1 MKRRKFITSTA
12 ATLPALALGQTLAA
26 PSSRNDQGF
35 VVKAKESR
43 FNETTALFGGSSPN
57 DIKVSS
63 KDTDGELTIFEY
75 TGHVK
80 GGPGLHIHLK
90 QDEIFFIVEGEY
102 TFKTGDDIHH
112 LKKGDTIF
120 QPRGVPHTFAQTSD
134 TGKMYFI
141 ELPSGTMEDFFRKLS
156 TIKGQPTLEE
166 MAKLSAEHDMKIV
179 GPPLEI

>member
-1 MKRRKFITSTA
+1 MKRRNFIASTA
-12 ATLPALALGQTLAA
+12 AALPALAFGQTHAA
-26 PSSRNDQGF
+26 PSFRNDKGF

-63 KDTDGELTIFEY
+63 KDTDGELTIFEF

-102 TFKTGDDIHH
+102 TFKTGEDIQH

-156 TIKGQPTLEE
+156 TIKGQPTLEDL
-166 MAKLSAEHDMKIV
+166 AKLSAEHDMKIV